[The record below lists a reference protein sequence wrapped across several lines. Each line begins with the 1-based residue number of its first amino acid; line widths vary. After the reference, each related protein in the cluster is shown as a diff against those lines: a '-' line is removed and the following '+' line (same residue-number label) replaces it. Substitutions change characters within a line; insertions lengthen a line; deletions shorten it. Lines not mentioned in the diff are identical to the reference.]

1 MTIRDLFIYAEENG
15 LADKEIIVVHPQAWD
30 MLGCGTQHFVRIN
43 KEPIYI
49 ETVETKEDTNAEAN
63 T

>member
-1 MTIRDLFIYAEENG
+1 MTIKDLYEWATEEG
-15 LADKEIIVVHPQAWD
+15 LENEELIVVHPQAWD

-49 ETVETKEDTNAEAN
+49 ETVETKEDANAEAN